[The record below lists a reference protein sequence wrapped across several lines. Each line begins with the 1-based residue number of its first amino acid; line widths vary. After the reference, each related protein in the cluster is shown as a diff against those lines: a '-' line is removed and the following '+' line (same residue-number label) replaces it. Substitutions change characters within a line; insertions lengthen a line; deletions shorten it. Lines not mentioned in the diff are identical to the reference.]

1 MKNILKLL
9 TIATCL
15 AGTQLTQAQDSPA
28 PTEQNANTRFW
39 EAELP
44 GGSYIVALS
53 RISSVSMSSYYVKGA
68 VVHEVDIETN
78 GSALTRI
85 YAIEAL
91 GENGEANVAKNLI
104 SRGSE
109 IVKEAGKKAGVNT
122 DTSVHKEYPITTH
135 SKTIEFRVADKK
147 DLEQLYKSLSKSWK
161 SNRGRK
167 FTIE

>member
-1 MKNILKLL
+1 MKNILQLL
-9 TIATCL
+9 TLATCL
-15 AGTQLTQAQDSPA
+15 ASTQLTHAQDSPA
-28 PTEQNANTRFW
+28 PTEQNSNTRFW
-39 EAELP
+39 EANLP

-53 RISSVSMSSYYVKGA
+53 RISSVSMSTYYVKGA
-68 VVHEVDIETN
+68 VVHEVDIETS

-104 SRGSE
+104 KRGRE
-109 IVKEAGKKAGVNT
+109 LVKEAGDKAGVNT

-147 DLEQLYKSLSKSWK
+147 DLDQLYKSLSKSWK

-167 FTIE
+167 FTIK